1 MKLSGHFCKFAEKQN
16 EWRSG
21 ESRGLGAIREIFPNT
36 EKMGISR
43 VGRIV
48 EGNRE
53 SFIVF
58 TLLFIKGNEVQAKLR
73 YVRLLLIWVGN
84 PVRSGA

>member
-1 MKLSGHFCKFAEKQN
+1 METGF
-16 EWRSG
+16 
-21 ESRGLGAIREIFPNT
+21 
-36 EKMGISR
+36 ISR

-48 EGNRE
+48 GGNRE

-73 YVRLLLIWVGN
+73 YVRLLLIWAHSS
-84 PVRSGA
+84 SGRALHF

>member
-1 MKLSGHFCKFAEKQN
+1 MEVGLKVVAQALSVKY
-16 EWRSG
+16 
-21 ESRGLGAIREIFPNT
+21 SRVQRR
-36 EKMGISR
+36 MVISR

-48 EGNRE
+48 GGNRE

-73 YVRLLLIWVGN
+73 YVRLLLIWAHSS
-84 PVRSGA
+84 SGRALHF